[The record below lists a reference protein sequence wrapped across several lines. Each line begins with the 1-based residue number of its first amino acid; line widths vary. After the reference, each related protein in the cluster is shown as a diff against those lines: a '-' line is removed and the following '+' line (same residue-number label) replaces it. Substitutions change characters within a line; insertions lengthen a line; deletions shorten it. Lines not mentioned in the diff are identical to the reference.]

1 MENLQGAG
9 KLYSVCERKRVS
21 FVQVVPPPTPP
32 YDALPH
38 SPNLETLPP
47 PFLNSISELKHF
59 SAAMSAFLRCYDD
72 LHTHLQSINASISA
86 MLPPER
92 PHISQ
97 SPPQTPEA
105 LANTTVEKQQ
115 DDKIP
120 SKSELEGFCK
130 AMCSRGVRKYL
141 VSHLSNLP
149 MLQEQLPKALRLAP
163 NPWKLVLECLGKF
176 FLQGSKAFAR
186 DSPMIPA
193 REASILVLEC
203 FLLMRGLDVS
213 SEANCGILDIEKA
226 VEEEANVAALAWR
239 KRLVIEGG
247 LARANQIDARGLLL
261 FVACFGVPDTFQVED
276 MRDLVIAGN
285 AKEIVHVLQKSHLL
299 MNSIPEI
306 VEEMMKK
313 KMEVDAVD
321 IVYTF
326 GLEERF
332 NPHTILIS
340 FLQESSETWKKSKKG
355 PQGSPATLNAA
366 NKKQLDIL
374 KSIRG
379 CLERHSIDPAKL
391 LPGWQINEKIVNL
404 EKDITE
410 FDRKSEVDKASQKRK
425 PSEIETPKV
434 QDAKRVRHVNHGT
447 QQQKA
452 SAHVDSRRGL
462 LDNRHSNRVNSYAA
476 PAVMYGG
483 PGAGLLP
490 ESMIPSGVGA
500 ASHGGMLPTYAHQ
513 EPVLADPTGQLNRG
527 THPYMWHRD
536 SAIHERY
543 TSQPPPTGLGLTSL
557 YRASSSV
564 DSFPGNT
571 TSLVGHGN
579 RGSTSDLY
587 QLHKTS
593 ATTDNQFSAITKPLK
608 LMVGFLL
615 RIQPVKHLIKKKI
628 V

>member
-1 MENLQGAG
+1 MISSVTAPADTAEDGVPALQA
-9 KLYSVCERKRVS
+9 L
-21 FVQVVPPPTPP
+21 TPP
-32 YDALPH
+32 DYDALPH

-47 PFLNSISELKHF
+47 PFLNSIAELKNF

-72 LHTHLQSINASISA
+72 LHNHLQSIKSSISA
-86 MLPPER
+86 MLPPEH
-92 PHISQ
+92 PHFSLP
-97 SPPQTPEA
+97 SPPKPQA
-105 LANTTVEKQQ
+105 LAEKTAEKHQE
-115 DDKIP
+115 DKIP
-120 SKSELEGFCK
+120 LKSELEGLCK

-141 VSHLSNLP
+141 VSHLSDLP
-149 MLQEQLPKALRLAP
+149 MLKGEVPKALRQAP

-176 FLQGSKAFAR
+176 FLQGSKAFTR
-186 DSPMIPA
+186 NSPMIPA
-193 REASILVLEC
+193 REASIFVLEC
-203 FLLMRGLDVS
+203 FLLMMGLDVAGES
-213 SEANCGILDIEKA
+213 DNGILDIGKA
-226 VEEEANVAALAWR
+226 DKEEADVAALAWR
-239 KRLVIEGG
+239 KRLMTEGG
-247 LARANQIDARGLLL
+247 LAKANQIDARGLLL
-261 FVACFGVPDTFQVED
+261 FVACFGVPAMFRVED

-299 MNSIPEI
+299 MSKISEI

-340 FLQESSETWKKSKKG
+340 FLQESNETWKKSKKG

-374 KSIRG
+374 KSIRR

-425 PSEIETPKV
+425 PSEMETPKV
-434 QDAKRVRHVNHGT
+434 QDAKRVRHVNHGA

-513 EPVLADPTGQLNRG
+513 EPVLADPTSQLINRG

-536 SAIHERY
+536 SSIHERY

-564 DSFPGNT
+564 DGFAGNT
-571 TSLVGHGN
+571 TSSVSHGN
-579 RGSTSDLY
+579 RDLY
-587 QLHKTS
+587 QFADSITESELHPS
-593 ATTDNQFSAITKPLK
+593 SVPRSG
-608 LMVGFLL
+608 VSGSCVV
-615 RIQPVKHLIKKKI
+615 PSHLSSYFYQA
-628 V
+628 